1 MHDNAGTSTTA
12 DQRPGSP
19 CGAQQI
25 VTLHQGVHGRR
36 HAAQHH
42 REEVPA
48 RQRHAHHGA
57 RINDIRLS
65 SARIDG
71 ACVNDGRT
79 NGARVTND
87 ARVANVRTN
96 GARVNGACVT
106 NARLS
111 GARVTNA
118 HTNEARLNDGDAAT

>member
-65 SARIDG
+65 FARID
-71 ACVNDGRT
+71 
-79 NGARVTND
+79 
-87 ARVANVRTN
+87 

-106 NARLS
+106 NA
-111 GARVTNA
+111 
-118 HTNEARLNDGDAAT
+118 HTNEARVNDGDAAT